1 MSIQLSTLTFKGFLK
16 KLIFTNIVPRVSE
29 TDGVGHI
36 NNVFVP
42 IWFEAGRR
50 EIFRIFSPK
59 LDFINW
65 KLALVK
71 VTVEYVDQLYLA
83 EEVEIRTGIE
93 KIGNSSFT
101 IKEEIHQ
108 TNRLCAKGEAIYVN
122 YNFKEKRSEAISDE
136 IRDKLQSVKFIE
148 K

>member
-1 MSIQLSTLTFKGFLK
+1 M
-16 KLIFTNIVPRVSE
+16 IFTNIVPRVSE

-50 EIFRIFSPK
+50 EIFRIFSPN
-59 LDFINW
+59 LDFVDW

-83 EEVEIRTGIE
+83 ENVEVRTGIE
-93 KIGNSSFT
+93 KIGNSSFS
-101 IKEEIHQ
+101 IKEEIYQ
-108 TNRLCAKGEAIYVN
+108 TNRLCAKGQATYVN
-122 YNFKEKRSEAISDE
+122 YNFKGKKSMPISNE
-136 IRDKLQSVKFIE
+136 IRHKLESISFIE
-148 K
+148 N

>member
-1 MSIQLSTLTFKGFLK
+1 M
-16 KLIFTNIVPRVSE
+16 IFTKIVPRVSE

-36 NNVFVP
+36 NNVFIP

-83 EEVEIRTGIE
+83 EDVGVKTGIE
-93 KIGNSSFT
+93 KIGTSSFT

-108 TNRLCAKGEAIYVN
+108 TNRICAKGQAIYVN
-122 YNFKEKRSEAISDE
+122 YNF
-136 IRDKLQSVKFIE
+136 RDKKSEPISNEIKNRLESIKFVDD
-148 K
+148 